1 MMLEQPKS
9 QSPASLAPVALF
21 AHLHPAVVAIDGP
34 AASGK
39 STIGHRL
46 AELTNYLFFD
56 TGILYRAVTWAVFDR
71 GVNLQNAEAVSTLAA
86 QLTIDVTAPAPGEE
100 DGRQSTVLVDGR
112 DVTWAIRTP
121 QVDQKVSIVSA
132 YPAVRQALS
141 IKQRQIGQR
150 YGSGQAE
157 KAGVIMVGRDIGT
170 VVMPEAALKFYID
183 ASPEE
188 RARRRYVEQI
198 GRGKTVAYE
207 EILADLRR
215 RDQLDSERTYA
226 PLRAAADA
234 IVIDTSALSLDEVIA
249 QILAATR
256 QQLFE
261 K

>member
-1 MMLEQPKS
+1 MILEPPKPQP
-9 QSPASLAPVALF
+9 AFLTPVALF
-21 AHLHPAVVAIDGP
+21 ARLQPAVVAIDGP

-56 TGILYRAVTWAVFDR
+56 TGVLYRAVTWAVLER
-71 GVNLQNAEAVSTLAA
+71 GIDIRDANAVSILATH
-86 QLTIDVTAPAPGEE
+86 LTIDVAAPAASEQ
-100 DGRQSTVLVDGR
+100 DGRQSPVLVDGR

-121 QVDQKVSIVSA
+121 QVDQNVSVVSA

-141 IKQRQIGQR
+141 VKQRQIGQR

-170 VVMPEAALKFYID
+170 IVMPEAALKFYID

-188 RARRRYVEQI
+188 RARRRYVEQVS
-198 GRGKTVAYE
+198 RGKTVVYE

-215 RDQLDSERTYA
+215 RDQLDSERAYA

-249 QILAATR
+249 QLLAATR
-256 QQLFE
+256 QQLLVE
-261 K
+261 

>member
-1 MMLEQPKS
+1 MILEPPKPQP
-9 QSPASLAPVALF
+9 ALLTPVALF
-21 AHLHPAVVAIDGP
+21 ARLQPSVVAIDGP

-56 TGILYRAVTWAVFDR
+56 TGVLYRAVTWAVLDR
-71 GVNLQNAEAVSTLAA
+71 GINLQDADAVSVLAA
-86 QLTIDVTAPAPGEE
+86 QLTIDVAAPATNEQ

-141 IKQRQIGQR
+141 VKQRQIGQR
-150 YGSGQAE
+150 YGSGQAD

-170 VVMPEAALKFYID
+170 IVMPEATLKFYID

-188 RARRRYVEQI
+188 RARRRYVEQVS
-198 GRGKTVAYE
+198 RGKTVVYE

-215 RDQLDSERTYA
+215 RDQMDSERAYA
-226 PLRAAADA
+226 PLRAAGDA
-234 IVIDTSALSLDEVIA
+234 VVIDTSALSLDEVIA

-256 QQLFE
+256 QQMIE

>member
-1 MMLEQPKS
+1 MILDNPKPQPA
-9 QSPASLAPVALF
+9 PLTPVALF
-21 AHLHPAVVAIDGP
+21 ARLQPAVVAIDGP

-56 TGILYRAVTWAVFDR
+56 TGILYRAVTWAVLDR
-71 GVNLQNAEAVSTLAA
+71 DVDLYSADAVSLLTV
-86 QLTIDVTAPAPGEE
+86 QLVIEVVAPAATDS
-100 DGRQSTVLVDGR
+100 DGRQNTVLVDGR

-121 QVDQKVSIVSA
+121 QVDQQVSIVSA
-132 YPAVRQALS
+132 YPSVRQALS

-150 YGSGQAE
+150 YGSGKAE

-188 RARRRYVEQI
+188 RARRRYVEQV
-198 GRGKTVAYE
+198 GRGKAVDYD

-226 PLRAAADA
+226 PLRTAADA
-234 IVIDTSALSLDEVIA
+234 IVIDTSTFSLDEVMA
-249 QILAATR
+249 QILLATR
-256 QQLFE
+256 HQLRVD
-261 K
+261 